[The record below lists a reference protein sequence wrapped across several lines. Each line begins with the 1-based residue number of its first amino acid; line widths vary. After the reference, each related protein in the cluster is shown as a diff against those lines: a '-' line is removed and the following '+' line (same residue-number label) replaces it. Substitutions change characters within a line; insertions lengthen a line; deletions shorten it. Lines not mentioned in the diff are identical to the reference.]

1 MGSPRLPHQISSFH
15 RDRSPSS
22 IPLQQFILPMQH
34 SILQDLRKKERE
46 LIIQTGRATK
56 LEVDLDK
63 QEMELKEA
71 LVSASKL
78 KKEKADF
85 QNKAEKL
92 VEEKKSFEEAAN
104 VRISNLKKELD
115 KSYLQQQQLQRREQQ
130 QRHGESADE
139 IKQIADALRQEN
151 SQVKAKY
158 AELDEQVQATQKVNQ
173 KLHKGILEARALVT
187 IYEEAAEAAEVEHQ
201 KLKLEM
207 AKQSGFVGCW
217 GEQQTRLSISS
228 NFFTWQHFKLLICF
242 QTGVLRIGHI

>member
-1 MGSPRLPHQISSFH
+1 MGSPRLPHQISAFH

-46 LIIQTGRATK
+46 LIIQTSRATK

-104 VRISNLKKELD
+104 VTISNLKKELD
-115 KSYLQQQQLQRREQQ
+115 ESYLQQQQLQRREQQ

-158 AELDEQVQATQKVNQ
+158 AELDEQLQATQKVNQ
-173 KLHKGILEARALVT
+173 KLHKDILEAKTLRIKA
-187 IYEEAAEAAEVEHQ
+187 EGAAEAAEVEHI